1 MKITPDQNF
10 RLHIVKALELNV
22 EAEVKDYLNRTW
34 FDDPNREDW
43 DTTDF
48 EEELLAFCIDNLQI
62 QFVYD

>member
-34 FDDPNREDW
+34 LDDPNREDW